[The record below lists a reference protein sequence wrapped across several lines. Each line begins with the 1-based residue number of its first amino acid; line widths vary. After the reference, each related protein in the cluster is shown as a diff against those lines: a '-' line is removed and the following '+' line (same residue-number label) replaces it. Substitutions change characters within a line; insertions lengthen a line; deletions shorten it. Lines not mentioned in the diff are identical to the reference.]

1 MPSRM
6 SAMPAAAPINRDV
19 VSFVRRGDR
28 MNPSQQRAWDTYG
41 DWIVSVPRGD
51 RATSIAPGATV
62 EWDALFGRSAPL
74 MVEIGSGTGDA
85 VTAAAL
91 ARPEANHVA
100 IEVFLPAM
108 ASTLGKLG
116 RAGVDNV
123 RMLLAD
129 GVQALEMLFAPGSIS
144 ELVTWFP
151 DPWPK
156 TRHHKR
162 RLVNAEF
169 AALAASRLAPDGL
182 WRLATDWQDY
192 AEQIRE
198 ILDAEPGLVNVHD
211 DWAPRPDLR
220 PVTRFEERAH
230 AAGRIVRDLA
240 YRPSAA
246 LARPA
251 RPSRTHAEPP
261 PDETAGQA

>member
-1 MPSRM
+1 M
-6 SAMPAAAPINRDV
+6 STMPAAAPIKRDV

-41 DWIVSVPRGD
+41 DWIVTVPRGD
-51 RATSIAPGATV
+51 RETSIAPDAEV
-62 EWDALFGRSAPL
+62 DWDALFGRSAPL
-74 MVEIGSGTGDA
+74 VVEIGSGTGDA

-91 ARPEANHVA
+91 ARPDANHVA
-100 IEVFLPAM
+100 IEVFLPAI

-129 GVQALEMLFAPGSIS
+129 GVQALETVFAPGSIS

-156 TRHHKR
+156 ARHRKR

-169 AALAASRLAPDGL
+169 AALAASRLAPDGR
-182 WRLATDWQDY
+182 WRLATDWDDY
-192 AEQIRE
+192 AEQMRE
-198 ILDAEPGLVNVHD
+198 VLDTEPGLVNVHRG
-211 DWAPRPDLR
+211 WAPRPDLR
-220 PVTRFEERAH
+220 PVTRFEERAR
-230 AAGRIVRDLA
+230 AAGRVVRDLEF
-240 YRPSAA
+240 R
-246 LARPA
+246 
-251 RPSRTHAEPP
+251 RTGAQE
-261 PDETAGQA
+261 